1 MKARICL
8 TDCRRR
14 GWLDRDR
21 GPAEGNPEPA
31 GRFLCD
37 DAAEDTAH
45 GDMLDAA
52 DGYVTAWLLWRLQ
65 GNGEAQDVFEGPDAV
80 VLSNPAYQDQ
90 DIRLD

>member
-37 DAAEDTAH
+37 
-45 GDMLDAA
+45 DAA